1 MAQAIMSLSTQRS
14 AYQAALQSGASV
26 IQQRTLMDFLS

>member
-1 MAQAIMSLSTQRS
+1 MAKAIMTLSTQQS

-26 IQQRTLMDFLS
+26 LQQRTLMDFLS

>member
-1 MAQAIMSLSTQRS
+1 MTLSTQQS

-26 IQQRTLMDFLS
+26 LQQPTLMDFLK